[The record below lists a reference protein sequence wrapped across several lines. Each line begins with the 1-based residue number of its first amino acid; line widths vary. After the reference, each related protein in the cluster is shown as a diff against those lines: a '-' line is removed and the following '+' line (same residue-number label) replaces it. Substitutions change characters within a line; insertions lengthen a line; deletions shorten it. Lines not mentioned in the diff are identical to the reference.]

1 MRRFLPLL
9 FILISG
15 VHFADLKAQPDFGS
29 ALDFDGID
37 DYVSVGNSAVLDF
50 SAGDFTI
57 EFWMNRRSGGI
68 ANARIVS
75 KGAHTDGTPGYA
87 VYGDDNTV
95 TFTVSDGISVQ
106 PGVNGN
112 IKPDIWQHIAAVR
125 QGANLKIYV
134 NGTLAGEN
142 TLGLASSLS
151 ASSSFIIGATDILVS
166 FFPGKIEDL
175 RVWTI
180 ARTQTE
186 IQDNMLVS
194 LSGTEANLVAY
205 YRFDE
210 APADAVNTGLTT
222 IFDATTNI
230 LDGTLINFGLSGI
243 GSNWS
248 NTFWKYVATY
258 SKSDYYTLD
267 INGTWEEANNMAQ
280 SAGGDLVAINSPEE
294 QSFLE
299 STTFDPYWIG
309 LFQNLNSPDYVEP
322 AGGWEWTTGEDF
334 TYTNWGAVEPND
346 GGAEDFAHV
355 GVGLQ
360 WNDVAASTTFPALLE
375 FTSIVADYPF
385 NANAND
391 ESGNGNDL
399 SVLGPVLANDRF
411 TNSNSAYSF
420 DGDDYMSVFSSV
432 IPSSGDFTVSAWAKY
447 SGPTNVDA
455 NIVSQNVSSFLLG
468 QKTTGNIRILDSW
481 DDTGIPFPTDGNW
494 HHYVLTKDDLN
505 TILYLDNVLVAS
517 LGSPISNPSGPTPE
531 FRVGVSTID
540 FGGEYFTGSI
550 DDIKVYDYSLEAA
563 DINVLYMNGTWPA
576 PPASPGLF
584 SYTTSDVTIEL
595 SWDDVEN
602 ETGYILE
609 RSTDDITYLQF
620 TTLAADATGFTDSGL
635 SPNTLYY
642 YRIRSQNA
650 QGESANSTAR
660 NATFSTSPSTR
671 FENFQTFGG
680 DGFDYGRAVAVDASG
695 NYYFWGVFST
705 SINIGGTILT
715 NSNGRQAMFLAK
727 YDANDNFLWARSYLP
742 SINGFAHEVSIS
754 NTGDIYLTGQFEGT
768 FMSLAATPVDIN
780 GVNYSNGFLL
790 KIDVN
795 GNEIWTRTFSQ
806 SGNGNMYGLD
816 TDSNGDVYVS
826 GTYRASGLFAGFS
839 LPSQGGAA
847 IFKYDESGNEIW
859 ADYSVQTDE
868 SSLTTFL
875 GLNVS
880 INNEIYV
887 SGRIFSTTTF
897 GNTKGPSKAITASN
911 GVEDALLIKYNTDGS
926 VAWIT
931 NAGSD
936 QFDNAFDVV
945 TDDFGNVYLG
955 GHFFGTNISF
965 SNGVFNNSSVDGELF
980 LARYDAGTGA
990 NIWGQAFGGIGEEL
1004 LLNLA
1009 TDGTNVFMTG
1019 TREPFPASFGSV
1031 SVENG
1036 RYYLINVDPDGNV
1049 SWVDVAEGHMRG
1061 RGMTYYNG
1069 TLYIPGRFEY
1079 RINVGGTYYD
1089 SNSNTSDAFLG
1100 KVTVGVAGNEIAFFP
1115 FTGGSTA
1122 DVLGNGFVGTVVNAT
1137 TTTDR
1142 FNDIGNAYNFDP
1154 NDGSRD
1160 AIVGNSTLG
1169 LSQTLTFAAWIKP
1182 SAFGNGQ
1189 QYTIISER
1197 MNGAESWQFAII
1209 DDFLY
1214 FSKWDPSF
1222 IESTSNSNSGLLS
1235 VNRWQHVAVTY
1246 DGSDARFYVNGQLDV
1261 TSGMSG
1267 DIRTNAT
1274 VYQIGR
1280 WGTDDEYFDGDIDDI
1295 HVYDYALSDS
1305 DIQSLYNSE
1314 SGLTEWF
1321 PLDNGDA
1328 NEFYGKL
1335 VATPNGSP
1343 VSTTNRF
1350 GTLDAAMNFDGSGSF
1365 GYNGNTSIGGSSRF
1379 SISAWARPNYDGPIG
1394 TILSENS
1401 VVGQQNFYVDLGG
1414 NAVILVTYDNAQ
1426 TSFGTA
1432 SAPTI
1437 KPFEWN
1443 HVVVTFDNGEITTY
1457 VNNQLSSTGSH
1468 TSPVNDGTSPLA
1480 IGAATLFNGDID
1492 DIRIFNY
1499 SLSPEQVSDL
1509 FFENGWT
1516 GVSTAGLLATY
1527 PFNGNAND
1535 ESGNGF
1541 NGAPTGNSNGG
1552 PGLTSDRFGNPNS
1565 TYLFDGFD
1573 DHIRIDH
1580 GGGIN
1585 LGGEVTF
1592 NAWIKPTVYPS
1603 GGDLWS
1609 IIFKDDVINEFQL
1622 DAEGNINYHWFDGI
1636 GFPSMET
1643 QPYKAPLGVWS
1654 MATVTIDV
1662 SDNLSIYIDGE
1673 LYASQL
1679 ITRFISSPF
1688 TSSIGGDYNQLPAD
1702 GGDRRWFTGAID
1714 DVRIYNRALSQTDIK
1729 ALYNFGGW
1737 TGPSDLIA
1745 HYPVD
1750 AVNGGNDITGNGNNL
1765 DDELTGVGASG
1776 TDRFGN
1782 TGETFEFDGTGQ
1794 YLVARNSTHPT
1805 GNIRISYSF
1814 WEYHTQDH
1822 IGKYI
1827 AVGTNTSTD
1836 FSAVSLFNSVYQYQ
1850 NGMDVAT
1857 FSAPTSLNRWN
1868 HVVLTRDGDNVTLYV
1883 NGVAYE
1889 TITMISQG
1897 MTTTDIFIG
1906 QSGGGTEFFA
1916 GRMDDIRIYNYGLSE
1931 TEVLSLFDERV
1942 DTSIP
1947 IVQLEPSLATPD
1959 DQVRLIYNAERGN
1972 KGLMGLEGEN
1982 VHIHTGVITADP
1994 NGFQPWEFVIDP
2006 GFNDNS
2012 IGEMTRVAGTNN
2024 QWEITIG
2031 PSIRDFYGVP
2041 NDGTPIY
2048 KLNSIFRSASVSA
2061 VGNGIP
2067 EFGSFPGGYI
2077 SDGGEPSAIPVA
2089 PGDIYMTI
2097 VNPTPLEFD
2106 SLALVALYQALN
2118 GDFWFDNSNWLTGSM
2133 DTWYGVTVSGGRVI
2147 DVFLDF
2153 NNLVGELPAAIGRLD
2168 ACEYFS
2174 VTGNDISGSIPTEV
2188 GDMTSL
2194 LELSLDANSLS
2205 GSIPTE
2211 IGNLTNLTALYLNEN
2226 FLTGT
2231 IPGEIGN
2238 LTNLQ
2243 DLVLYTN
2250 QLSGSIPNSF
2260 QNLTGLQSIDLED
2273 NDLSGLIPSYIGN
2286 FTSLTELWLSD
2297 NLFAGP
2303 IPPELGNLFNLDVL
2317 YLGYNELTGQIP
2329 AELGNLSNLTTLELP
2344 SNNLTGQI
2352 PNELGN
2358 LFNIVNLDLSDNNF
2372 TGAVP
2377 ASFGSLSLLS
2387 NLDVSS
2393 NLLEDMVDLSGAFF
2407 LDELHVE
2414 LNKFTMEDLLLNL
2427 GIPSGFYHYDPQ
2439 ELVGQPQT
2447 RFIADGTDYKFDLGF
2462 DANVTG
2468 STYEWYQQGGFIT
2481 STSVPFLDFS
2491 LISTFNGG
2499 NWSVFIT
2506 NSSLPGLE
2514 LETENIFINVQNI
2527 CISEATDAADSRI
2540 DRIRFGDIDNFSDLS
2555 QCATYTN
2562 FTQFSATIYPGQIV
2576 DVGVTLGTC
2585 AGDFDRMAVF
2595 YIDWNQDGSFD
2606 DATERI
2612 VWTTDPAATA
2622 NFLTGTYDVPTDAN
2636 FGTYLMRIVA
2646 REVSTIDDI
2655 TGCGTYDFGETEDYT
2670 VNVVD
2675 GAPNLSIELVDAT
2688 PNAMFNP
2695 LTPIQAGDQIA
2706 VTTLVGNSGLAEIT
2720 DLVRGVG
2727 YYLSTDQFWDAGDVE
2742 IGTSS
2747 ITSLPGGDIITL
2759 VDEAFTIPN
2768 NTAVGGYYLIVLAD
2782 PDGVTTDPDLTD
2794 NVDVSS
2800 LPVNV
2805 SASPDSEPP
2814 TITLQNAPGAYTLG
2828 TGGVEIT
2835 ASITDNVGIS
2845 TVGFAF
2851 AKITQVTDDF
2861 DAGQYTV
2868 VIPDEVSA
2876 GVFAHTFTD

>member
-1 MRRFLPLL
+1 MKITLHTDNIELSGKILKNVFTIIFLAGLL
-9 FILISG
+9 ASGYKGFTQASLNYATSIDINTASFSGTSFSVAAQDIGPTDLAFNNDGTKMYVVGSGTDAVIEYALSTAFDVSSAAFTTGFSVAAQETTPRGLAFNNDGTKMYVVGVFNRNVNEYALSAAFDVSSAAFTTNFSVAGEDTLPIGLAFNNDGTKMYVLGAINDNVNEYVLSTAFDVSSAAFTTGFSVAAQETSPQGLAFNNDGTKMYVVGVTNDNVYEYNLSSNAFTEASANDGSVEGSLIVSISG
-15 VHFADLKAQPDFGS
+15 D
-29 ALDFDGID
+29 
-37 DYVSVGNSAVLDF
+37 
-50 SAGDFTI
+50 
-57 EFWMNRRSGGI
+57 
-68 ANARIVS
+68 
-75 KGAHTDGTPGYA
+75 
-87 VYGDDNTV
+87 
-95 TFTVSDGISVQ
+95 TFT
-106 PGVNGN
+106 N
-112 IKPDIWQHIAAVR
+112 
-125 QGANLKIYV
+125 
-134 NGTLAGEN
+134 
-142 TLGLASSLS
+142 
-151 ASSSFIIGATDILVS
+151 
-166 FFPGKIEDL
+166 
-175 RVWTI
+175 
-180 ARTQTE
+180 
-186 IQDNMLVS
+186 
-194 LSGTEANLVAY
+194 
-205 YRFDE
+205 
-210 APADAVNTGLTT
+210 
-222 IFDATTNI
+222 
-230 LDGTLINFGLSGI
+230 
-243 GSNWS
+243 
-248 NTFWKYVATY
+248 
-258 SKSDYYTLD
+258 
-267 INGTWEEANNMAQ
+267 
-280 SAGGDLVAINSPEE
+280 AGG
-294 QSFLE
+294 
-299 STTFDPYWIG
+299 T
-309 LFQNLNSPDYVEP
+309 LNSPTHFTISNLP
-322 AGGWEWTTGEDF
+322 AGLTPSMSVSSNGMTATLTLSGNASGNDDANDITDLQFTFTNAAFNGGNATGVNNAVNASSNLGIDF
-334 TYTNWGAVEPND
+334 TAG
-346 GGAEDFAHV
+346 
-355 GVGLQ
+355 
-360 WNDVAASTTFPALLE
+360 ST
-375 FTSIVADYPF
+375 
-385 NANAND
+385 
-391 ESGNGNDL
+391 
-399 SVLGPVLANDRF
+399 LAPQ
-411 TNSNSAYSF
+411 A
-420 DGDDYMSVFSSV
+420 
-432 IPSSGDFTVSAWAKY
+432 
-447 SGPTNVDA
+447 
-455 NIVSQNVSSFLLG
+455 
-468 QKTTGNIRILDSW
+468 
-481 DDTGIPFPTDGNW
+481 
-494 HHYVLTKDDLN
+494 
-505 TILYLDNVLVAS
+505 
-517 LGSPISNPSGPTPE
+517 
-531 FRVGVSTID
+531 
-540 FGGEYFTGSI
+540 
-550 DDIKVYDYSLEAA
+550 
-563 DINVLYMNGTWPA
+563 
-576 PPASPGLF
+576 PGLF
-584 SYTTSDVTIEL
+584 SYTTSDTSIEL

-705 SINIGGTILT
+705 SINIGGTILS

-1335 VATPNGSP
+1335 VATPNGNP
-1343 VSTTNRF
+1343 VSTSDRF
-1350 GTLDAAMNFDGSGSF
+1350 GSMDEAMNFDGSGSF

-1401 VVGQQNFYVDLGG
+1401 VAGQQNFYVDLGG
-1414 NAVILVTYDNAQ
+1414 NAVAFITYDNAQ
-1426 TSFGTA
+1426 TLYSTNSG
-1432 SAPTI
+1432 STI

-1745 HYPVD
+1745 HYPV
-1750 AVNGGNDITGNGNNL
+1750 NGTIGGGDISGNDQVLGQ
-1765 DDELTGVGASG
+1765 ESG
-1776 TDRFGN
+1776 FGPSFATDRFRASDEAFIY
-1782 TGETFEFDGTGQ
+1782 TGIES
-1794 YLVARNSTHPT
+1794 LVARNTNHPQGEVT
-1805 GNIRISYSF
+1805 VSYSL
-1814 WEYHTQDH
+1814 WEYHTSDVSAGNLIHVGVFQDPNNRSA
-1822 IGKYI
+1822 I
-1827 AVGTNTSTD
+1827 ALTGSSIEYLGQGNDVVFTTSI
-1836 FSAVSLFNSVYQYQ
+1836 Q
-1850 NGMDVAT
+1850 
-1857 FSAPTSLNRWN
+1857 PNRWN
-1868 HVVLTRDGDNVTLYV
+1868 HIVVTKK
-1883 NGVAYE
+1883 
-1889 TITMISQG
+1889 
-1897 MTTTDIFIG
+1897 
-1906 QSGGGTEFFA
+1906 GTEVNLYLN
-1916 GRMDDIRIYNYGLSE
+1916 GQWVEQGL
-1931 TEVLSLFDERV
+1931 T
-1942 DTSIP
+1942 
-1947 IVQLEPSLATPD
+1947 
-1959 DQVRLIYNAERGN
+1959 
-1972 KGLMGLEGEN
+1972 
-1982 VHIHTGVITADP
+1982 
-1994 NGFQPWEFVIDP
+1994 
-2006 GFNDNS
+2006 
-2012 IGEMTRVAGTNN
+2012 
-2024 QWEITIG
+2024 
-2031 PSIRDFYGVP
+2031 
-2041 NDGTPIY
+2041 
-2048 KLNSIFRSASVSA
+2048 A
-2061 VGNGIP
+2061 VG
-2067 EFGSFPGGYI
+2067 
-2077 SDGGEPSAIPVA
+2077 
-2089 PGDIYMTI
+2089 
-2097 VNPTPLEFD
+2097 
-2106 SLALVALYQALN
+2106 Q
-2118 GDFWFDNSNWLTGSM
+2118 
-2133 DTWYGVTVSGGRVI
+2133 
-2147 DVFLDF
+2147 
-2153 NNLVGELPAAIGRLD
+2153 
-2168 ACEYFS
+2168 
-2174 VTGNDISGSIPTEV
+2174 
-2188 GDMTSL
+2188 
-2194 LELSLDANSLS
+2194 
-2205 GSIPTE
+2205 
-2211 IGNLTNLTALYLNEN
+2211 NLTNTD
-2226 FLTGT
+2226 
-2231 IPGEIGN
+2231 IW
-2238 LTNLQ
+2238 
-2243 DLVLYTN
+2243 V
-2250 QLSGSIPNSF
+2250 GS
-2260 QNLTGLQSIDLED
+2260 
-2273 NDLSGLIPSYIGN
+2273 NDQR
-2286 FTSLTELWLSD
+2286 TE
-2297 NLFAGP
+2297 
-2303 IPPELGNLFNLDVL
+2303 
-2317 YLGYNELTGQIP
+2317 
-2329 AELGNLSNLTTLELP
+2329 
-2344 SNNLTGQI
+2344 
-2352 PNELGN
+2352 
-2358 LFNIVNLDLSDNNF
+2358 
-2372 TGAVP
+2372 
-2377 ASFGSLSLLS
+2377 
-2387 NLDVSS
+2387 
-2393 NLLEDMVDLSGAFF
+2393 
-2407 LDELHVE
+2407 
-2414 LNKFTMEDLLLNL
+2414 
-2427 GIPSGFYHYDPQ
+2427 
-2439 ELVGQPQT
+2439 
-2447 RFIADGTDYKFDLGF
+2447 
-2462 DANVTG
+2462 
-2468 STYEWYQQGGFIT
+2468 
-2481 STSVPFLDFS
+2481 
-2491 LISTFNGG
+2491 
-2499 NWSVFIT
+2499 
-2506 NSSLPGLE
+2506 
-2514 LETENIFINVQNI
+2514 
-2527 CISEATDAADSRI
+2527 
-2540 DRIRFGDIDNFSDLS
+2540 
-2555 QCATYTN
+2555 
-2562 FTQFSATIYPGQIV
+2562 
-2576 DVGVTLGTC
+2576 
-2585 AGDFDRMAVF
+2585 
-2595 YIDWNQDGSFD
+2595 
-2606 DATERI
+2606 
-2612 VWTTDPAATA
+2612 
-2622 NFLTGTYDVPTDAN
+2622 
-2636 FGTYLMRIVA
+2636 
-2646 REVSTIDDI
+2646 
-2655 TGCGTYDFGETEDYT
+2655 
-2670 VNVVD
+2670 
-2675 GAPNLSIELVDAT
+2675 
-2688 PNAMFNP
+2688 
-2695 LTPIQAGDQIA
+2695 
-2706 VTTLVGNSGLAEIT
+2706 
-2720 DLVRGVG
+2720 
-2727 YYLSTDQFWDAGDVE
+2727 
-2742 IGTSS
+2742 
-2747 ITSLPGGDIITL
+2747 
-2759 VDEAFTIPN
+2759 
-2768 NTAVGGYYLIVLAD
+2768 
-2782 PDGVTTDPDLTD
+2782 
-2794 NVDVSS
+2794 
-2800 LPVNV
+2800 
-2805 SASPDSEPP
+2805 
-2814 TITLQNAPGAYTLG
+2814 
-2828 TGGVEIT
+2828 
-2835 ASITDNVGIS
+2835 
-2845 TVGFAF
+2845 
-2851 AKITQVTDDF
+2851 
-2861 DAGQYTV
+2861 
-2868 VIPDEVSA
+2868 
-2876 GVFAHTFTD
+2876 